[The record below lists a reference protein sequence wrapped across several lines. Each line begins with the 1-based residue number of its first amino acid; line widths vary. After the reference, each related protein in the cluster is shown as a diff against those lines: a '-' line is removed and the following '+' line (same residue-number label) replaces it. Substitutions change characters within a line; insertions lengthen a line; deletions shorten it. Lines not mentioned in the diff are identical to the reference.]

1 MRYTIRDDFHSSGLM
16 LRISK
21 RLNRKT
27 IWLSRYRSLVGPLDR
42 ANLRHPNFENEE
54 MLELDSQNAKS
65 NMVLISTRNPGFL
78 FWAEYQWLCDD
89 VVVPLLVAYA
99 P

>member
-1 MRYTIRDDFHSSGLM
+1 M

-27 IWLSRYRSLVGPLDR
+27 IWLSRYRRVVGPLHG
-42 ANLRHPNFENEE
+42 ANLRHPNFEDEE

-65 NMVLISTRNPGFL
+65 NMVLISTRTPGFL
-78 FWAEYQWLCDD
+78 FWAEYHWLCDD

>member
-1 MRYTIRDDFHSSGLM
+1 MR
-16 LRISK
+16 RISK

-27 IWLSRYRSLVGPLDR
+27 IWLSRYRRVVGPLDR
-42 ANLRHPNFENEE
+42 TNLRHPNFENEE

-65 NMVLISTRNPGFL
+65 KMTLISTRNLGFL
-78 FWAEYQWLCDD
+78 FWAEYYWLCDD